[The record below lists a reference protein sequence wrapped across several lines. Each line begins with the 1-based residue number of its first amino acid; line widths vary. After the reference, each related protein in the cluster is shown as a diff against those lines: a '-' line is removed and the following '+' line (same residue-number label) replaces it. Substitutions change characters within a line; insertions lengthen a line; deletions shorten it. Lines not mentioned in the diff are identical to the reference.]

1 MLCYGAV
8 KRLSIIITIIVL
20 GLAGQVAPTYAQRW
34 VEAVLPAPYDRGFYL
49 DIYFLPSN
57 PQRGWACDMDSGYVV
72 RTTNG
77 GQTWIGSRVVGT
89 GKSCHLEY
97 IQFFESGTGYA
108 CGPGGLF
115 KSTDNGATW
124 AELTLPGQLQA
135 SSPWG
140 AWFRDENVGWVTG
153 GGCGNNVFARTTNGG
168 ASFTAFRTTTPALSN
183 LSDPLWQADMPTG
196 EVLAIGNGTL
206 WKSTDDGVSWFVA
219 STTGS
224 TNPWHEEITRYGSS
238 IMVSNASSN
247 CTPRNYIG
255 GGVRWTHNNGQSW
268 QAYETRANMYGAYL
282 VNNSIAWIAGENA
295 NVWYTSNGGVDWELR
310 NCGLNGKNM
319 DDVTFISENVG
330 WLAGDG
336 LFYLAPANRYLTP
349 TALTLTEDC
358 PGQGAI
364 DTIWVH
370 NEDFS
375 DAPWE
380 SEFLGQYEYLYKV
393 INILPYPLP
402 KCDSTP
408 IVIQYRG
415 RDNTTRE
422 AQLRVHIYNAD
433 STQVVATLY
442 ADLSGRMR
450 KLTAA
455 PQTDTVV
462 FQARAGQTVERILDW
477 SRTDL
482 PQEEIQLIQLDS
494 GDTTINIAA
503 ALPLQVR
510 VAPSTSR
517 TIVRAAVADTGWVE
531 SRFRIRLMPCERDT
545 FVTVRVLGLSPIIN
559 APKSAAVDAACD
571 TDGRLRLPIEN
582 TGNMALTISE
592 ANLVGS
598 DAAAFGVIGM
608 TSGRPGPP
616 WQVPVGGSDTLVL
629 SYTAR
634 TGSERAQLILVND
647 DYTTARGSVTPWIVD
662 LSASSD
668 GPSFE
673 VRPMV
678 IDLGQLCRGQEKDT
692 LLRVANTGLSMIYS
706 TAIATGSHVR
716 GLGVG
721 AENINAGSERTYRFQ
736 WSWSQV
742 GIVEDTIRIIVQ
754 PCDSVVTVLL
764 RATIID
770 DQVSITPPSA
780 TLRSSPGAQVQQ
792 SWTITAATATTVTI
806 TGLSL
811 DPAVPGAALTTP
823 ALPVTLAGGET
834 TTVTAAWTPPQE
846 GTWTTILRVQSSTRC
861 HADSEAQITF
871 VSEARSITVDRQQL
885 DYAAICQT
893 RRLRD
898 TVFVRSESAGPL
910 PLKAPVIVEVGS
922 PFTIIE
928 PNQPVVL
935 QPATS
940 LPVVVEFDPTAVS
953 VNGPVVTA
961 TLRLETQQDGSTQD
975 VALRG
980 AALSSVIERDTVV
993 DLGEHN
999 RCDPPVRAT
1008 VTFRNTGSVTDVL
1021 VLDGDVPAG
1030 VSVSAPS
1037 LLLGPGGSAAVTIT
1051 CNPALLPAGPSLIA
1065 LPWLATT
1072 CGDTV
1077 TATVAI
1083 RVIEDQPLAIDPT
1096 LINLGTV
1103 LVGDVVSSAITLRNT
1118 NTVPT
1123 FVISASVEPPGQ
1135 GWTITSMPASIR
1147 QVDTETAEVQFAP
1160 TAAGAFTGQLVIV
1173 AKSNCLDTHIVEVR
1187 AVVQERPKYTAVIRA
1202 DRYRVNPYDRVDVP
1216 ITLTNDISAAN
1227 PTNVSVTVRYSPILY
1242 NVDRVTSTYPGAV
1255 VTSVLANGVVTI
1267 QATAAGAAFG
1277 LPGDLAVLSGVAVPS
1292 IPDSTIVDVSDA
1304 IVVSGEAVQVT
1315 EIDGLIQ
1322 INMCGP
1328 YNAIQ
1333 FRRPT
1338 SIQVGAPHPVLSEL
1352 QLVVDAHAAQSGS
1365 IRLITP
1371 DGGIAAEWP
1380 DIRIVEGQSTIT
1392 LPVMNIASGMYVTE
1406 VRTSLGGVFTLP
1418 VVLLP

>member
-8 KRLSIIITIIVL
+8 KHLSIIITVIVL
-20 GLAGQVAPTYAQRW
+20 GLAGHAAPTYAQRW
-34 VEAVLPAPYDRGFYL
+34 VEAVLPTPYDRGFYL
-49 DIYFLPSN
+49 DIYFLPSD

-77 GQTWIGSRVVGT
+77 GQSWIGSRVVGQ

-97 IQFFESGTGYA
+97 IQFFSSGTGYA

-124 AELTLPGQLQA
+124 TELTLPGQLQA

-255 GGVRWTHNNGQSW
+255 GGVRWSHDNGQSW

-282 VNNSIAWIAGENA
+282 VNNSIAWIAGEDA
-295 NVWYTSNGGVDWELR
+295 NVWYTSNGGTNWELR
-310 NCGLNGKNM
+310 NCGLDGKDM
-319 DDVTFISENVG
+319 DDITFISENVG
-330 WLAGDG
+330 WVAGDG

-358 PGQGAI
+358 PGEGAI

-393 INILPYPLP
+393 INVLPYPLP

-422 AQLRVHIYNAD
+422 AQLRVHIYNVD

-482 PQEEIQLIQLDS
+482 PIEEIQAITLDS
-494 GDTTINIAA
+494 GDTTISMAG

-510 VAPSTSR
+510 AAPSTSR
-517 TIVRAAVADTGWVE
+517 TIIRANVADTGWVE
-531 SRFRIRLMPCERDT
+531 SRFRVRLMPCERDT

-571 TDGRLRLPIEN
+571 TDGRLRIPIDN
-582 TGNMALTISE
+582 TGNMTLTISE

-673 VRPMV
+673 VRPLV

-716 GLGVG
+716 GLGLG

-742 GIVEDTIRIIVQ
+742 GIIEDTIRIIVQ

-764 RATIID
+764 RAAVID

-792 SWTITAATATTVTI
+792 SWTLTAVTATAITI

-811 DPAVPGAALTTP
+811 DPAVPGATVTTP
-823 ALPVTLAGGET
+823 ALPVTLVDGQT
-834 TTVTAAWTPPQE
+834 TTVTVVWTPPQE
-846 GTWTTILRVQSSTRC
+846 GTWTCALKVQSSGRC
-861 HADSEAQITF
+861 AATTEAQVTF
-871 VSEARSITVDRQQL
+871 VSEARSISVDRLQVE
-885 DYAAICQT
+885 YTAICQT

-910 PLKAPVIVEVGS
+910 PLKAPVIVEAGS

-953 VNGPVVTA
+953 ANGPVATA

-993 DLGEHN
+993 DLGEHY

-1008 VTFRNTGSVTDVL
+1008 VTFRNTGRVADVL
-1021 VLDGDVPAG
+1021 VLDGDVPTG

-1037 LLLGPGGSAAVTIT
+1037 LLLGPAGAASVTIT
-1051 CNPALLPAGPSLIA
+1051 CDPALLPPGASVVE
-1065 LPWLATT
+1065 LPWLGTS

-1077 TATVAI
+1077 TATILIQV
-1083 RVIEDQPLAIDPT
+1083 RQDQPLIVDPT
-1096 LINLGTV
+1096 QIDLGTL
-1103 LVGDVVSSAITLRNT
+1103 LVGDVVSSTMTLRNV

-1123 FVISASVEPPGQ
+1123 FVISTAIEPPGQ

-1147 QVDTETAEVQFAP
+1147 QADTETAEVQFVP
-1160 TAAGAFTGQLVIV
+1160 TVAGTFTGQLVIV
-1173 AKSNCLDTHIVEVR
+1173 AKSNCLDTHIVELR
-1187 AVVQERPKYTAVIRA
+1187 AVVQERPQYTAVIRA
-1202 DRYRVNPYDRVDVP
+1202 DRYRVDPYDRVDVP
-1216 ITLTNDISAAN
+1216 ITLVTNIQDAR
-1227 PTNVSVTVRYSPILY
+1227 PTQLAVTVEYSPILY
-1242 NVDRVTSTYPGAV
+1242 LVDGVTSSYPGAV
-1255 VTSVLANGVVTI
+1255 VTSSIGDGVVTI
-1267 QATAAGAAFG
+1267 QATATGPEFG
-1277 LPGDLAVLSGVAVPS
+1277 LPGSLAVLSGVAVPS
-1292 IPDSTIVDVSDA
+1292 IPDSTVVDIRSASVT
-1304 IVVSGEAVQVT
+1304 SGEVVQLT

-1328 YNAIQ
+1328 YNAIR

-1338 SIQVGAPHPVLSEL
+1338 SIEVGAPHPVSSEL
-1352 QLVVDAHAAQSGS
+1352 QLVVEAHTAQTGTFR
-1365 IRLITP
+1365 IVKP
-1371 DGGIAAEWP
+1371 DGSVAAEWTA
-1380 DIRIVEGQSTIT
+1380 VQLSEGRTTLS
-1392 LPVMNIASGMYVTE
+1392 LPVTNVAAGMYV
-1406 VRTSLGGVFTLP
+1406 VDVHTSIGGVFTLP
-1418 VVLLP
+1418 VVILP